1 MPLHCSERFDRE
13 CEDIA
18 DASLGLDDA
27 RRARIDL
34 KLAPQSQDLDIDAPI
49 ENILM
54 HARGLQQ
61 MLPRERALRCFKK
74 GKQQGILTL
83 TQRDRDRI
91 RVDKLS
97 IAAVEYPTVEP
108 VPASLRIARPCSS
121 SHFLP
126 SQNGPDAREQF
137 SETERLYDV
146 VVGAKFEADNTVDFV
161 CAMTGRDNNRNIR
174 VRSHFSQEIQPVIPA
189 KPQIQDYQTWMRS
202 FKVAIQLNSAGCR
215 RGRHIVIFQIPDHH
229 LPERLVVINN
239 NNMAGNRRHQ
249 MHSAASRH
257 GVTLRGQK
265 TIAAG
270 ARPGFLTHR
279 IGMCAPMPEL

>member
-1 MPLHCSERFDRE
+1 
-13 CEDIA
+13 
-18 DASLGLDDA
+18 
-27 RRARIDL
+27 
-34 KLAPQSQDLDIDAPI
+34 
-49 ENILM
+49 
-54 HARGLQQ
+54 

-83 TQRDRDRI
+83 AQRDRGRI

-97 IAAVEYPTVEP
+97 TTAVEYPTVEP

-126 SQNGPDAREQF
+126 SQDGPDAREQF

-174 VRSHFSQEIQPVIPA
+174 VRSHFSQEIQPVILA

-202 FKVAIQLNSAGCR
+202 FKLAIHSFAGCR